1 MAKKVKTYKELTEDL
16 EIVLE
21 ALESGTLSVEEAMKK
36 YEEGVL
42 LTKDLLKI
50 LHKAE
55 EKVKLME
62 NGEETEF

>member
-1 MAKKVKTYKELTEDL
+1 MAKKVKTYKELTEEL
-16 EIVLE
+16 EVVLE

-42 LTKDLLKI
+42 LTKELLKI